1 MLAIETVAV
10 LGAGEPAQALALL
23 SALAGCEVRLCDPDP
38 GALARASEG
47 LRRLVDLAVA
57 AGALTP
63 SERQQTLDGV
73 LFTPVLAEAA
83 TGADLAADLSP
94 GPASPERLAG
104 LARWVRA
111 TSALA
116 ARGADGEEIAGIPH
130 PGRVLALALV
140 GTGGPLPRLEVAALP
155 TTSAHARERAA
166 HFAARVNRAART
178 AR

>member
-38 GALARASEG
+38 EALARASEG
-47 LRRLVDLAVA
+47 LRRLVGVAVA
-57 AGALTP
+57 GGALTP
-63 SERQQTLDGV
+63 TERQQTLDGV
-73 LFTPVLAEAA
+73 LFTADPAEAA
-83 TGADLAADLSP
+83 TGADLAADLSF
-94 GPASPERLAG
+94 ASPGRLAE

-116 ARGADGEEIAGIPH
+116 TRAPDGEAVAGIPH

-140 GTGGPLPRLEVAALP
+140 ETGGPLPRLVVAFLP